1 MGDGTKTALA
11 VSLAAGYLL
20 GRGRKAKLAVA
31 LGAYLAS
38 GRLRAKPHQLLAA
51 GAEKM
56 NDSPQ
61 LSQLADQLRGD
72 LLTAG
77 RSTLRAAVDKRLGTL
92 ADSLADRTRSLS
104 QAVEAAA
111 EPEPEPTGARAG
123 AGGTRP

>member
-1 MGDGTKTALA
+1 
-11 VSLAAGYLL
+11 
-20 GRGRKAKLAVA
+20 
-31 LGAYLAS
+31 
-38 GRLRAKPHQLLAA
+38 
-51 GAEKM
+51 M

-111 EPEPEPTGARAG
+111 EPEPEAGARAG